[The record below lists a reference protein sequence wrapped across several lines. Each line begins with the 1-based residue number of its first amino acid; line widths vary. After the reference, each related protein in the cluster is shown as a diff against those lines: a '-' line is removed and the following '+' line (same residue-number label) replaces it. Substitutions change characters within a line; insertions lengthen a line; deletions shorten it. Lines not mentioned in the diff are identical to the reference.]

1 MLVIFNELGAL
12 ESFDKE
18 GDLLNQGA
26 VGIVLKAQFKNI
38 KNTDYIASINYTRSD
53 GSKSSKLLMNL
64 DAENENGYIFNFDNE
79 WYFALDGETTFT
91 IFLYD
96 SSEKIIANGQAQFY
110 ITKTDYDSSEPT
122 ITTEQYDTLLSTLKQ
137 KINYI
142 DIVDSL
148 GSVETAKPLS
158 ANMGRELDVRLGK
171 VETGKANASETNER
185 FASAE
190 LRLDNLENSKV
201 DKINNLDDNNP
212 YVLYGAEFN
221 DTQTIQKTY
230 PISEDAIER
239 TIARRG
245 LSGELSVGD
254 PTLENSA
261 TNKKY
266 VNELLNLYVKYSNI
280 DTDFSLTSTNPIQNK
295 VISKQIKDINYTI
308 MVMKE
313 ELFETVLSEIDYKVD
328 YATIYPIPETLSD
341 DDGTHRVVYSDTQ
354 LKEVE
359 GNSVAFNQMIN
370 GLTNVSIGG
379 GTATIDSD
387 NVITY
392 TLTNVGNDI
401 STNRL
406 YSTNPDNIQNHTY
419 LVKFSVK
426 CSHTTPIR
434 IFING
439 YYVIGT
445 HEGNNQWQDF
455 YAIRTAGNNNS
466 NNSIYFECQS
476 SNGYVVGDTIQVR
489 YWNKFDLTLMFG
501 AGNEPTTV
509 AEFNR
514 IFPNEYYPYNAGE
527 IKSTVIKGV
536 RVRNS
541 KLATVPLNKI
551 NVVDLGTLN
560 WTYISAQNLFFVE
573 RTNLPNNFK
582 QDTTNGVNILCSK
595 YYAKALGSI
604 VDENNNVLLGFD
616 NYNDQF
622 LAIKTTD
629 YTSATDFKTA
639 MSGVMLYYECV
650 EPQETI
656 SQQIVNEF
664 VTKTIQIPQTELLS
678 AGSVH
683 DTIKFVEGNI
693 VAGQQRYDMVYVSR
707 IGDYTFTGSE
717 TWNYLGTVDRP
728 FFWTGYPSS
737 MSDAKKGV
745 EIKALTPNGIVMD
758 INPSNIRIY
767 LNNNP
772 QLSSSSN
779 MNTVFSNGKVI
790 NYEKAEPTETTLAT
804 DLTFEEVSAII
815 EQGGSIETVFEI
827 VPPNLKTAFVVNKAI
842 VS

>member
-64 DAENENGYIFNFDNE
+64 DDENENGYIFKFDNE

-110 ITKTDYDSSEPT
+110 IAKTDYDSSEPT
-122 ITTEQYDTLLSTLKQ
+122 ITTEQYDTLLSVLKQ

-142 DIVDSL
+142 DIIDSL
-148 GSVETAKPLS
+148 GSEETAKPLS

-221 DTQTIQKTY
+221 DTETIQKTY
-230 PISEDAIER
+230 PMSDDAIAR

-245 LSGELSVGD
+245 LSGELSVGN
-254 PTLENSA
+254 PILESDA

-266 VNELLNLYVKYSNI
+266 VDELLNLYVKYSNI
-280 DTDFSLTSTNPIQNK
+280 DTDFSLTSENPLQNK
-295 VISKQIKDINYTI
+295 VISKQVKDINYTI
-308 MVMKE
+308 MTMKE

-328 YATIYPIPETLSD
+328 YATIYPIPDTLTD
-341 DDGTHRVVYSDTQ
+341 NDGTHRVVFSDTQ
-354 LKEVE
+354 LKEIE

-379 GTATIDSD
+379 DTATIDSD

-406 YSTNPDNIQNHTY
+406 YSANSNNIQNHTY

-426 CSHTTPIR
+426 CSHITPIR
-434 IFING
+434 IYVNG
-439 YYVIGT
+439 FYVIGT
-445 HEGNNQWQDF
+445 HEGNDQWQDF

-466 NNSIYFECQS
+466 NNSIYFECQN
-476 SNGYVVGDTIQVR
+476 SNGYVVGDTIQVK

-509 AEFNR
+509 EEFNR
-514 IFPNEYYPYNAGE
+514 LFPLTYYPYNAGE
-527 IKSTVIKGV
+527 IKNTVIKGIKV
-536 RVRNS
+536 
-541 KLATVPLNKI
+541 
-551 NVVDLGTLN
+551 
-560 WTYISAQNLFFVE
+560 
-573 RTNLPNNFK
+573 
-582 QDTTNGVNILCSK
+582 
-595 YYAKALGSI
+595 
-604 VDENNNVLLGFD
+604 
-616 NYNDQF
+616 YN
-622 LAIKTTD
+622 AG
-629 YTSATDFKTA
+629 
-639 MSGVMLYYECV
+639 M
-650 EPQETI
+650 QE
-656 SQQIVNEF
+656 
-664 VTKTIQIPQTELLS
+664 TKTIAIPQNELLS

-693 VAGQQRYDMVYVSR
+693 VAGQQRYDMVHVSR
-707 IGDYTFTGSE
+707 IDSVD
-717 TWNYLGTVDRP
+717 LGTLN
-728 FFWTGYPSS
+728 WGYNATSGQERFASSSLLNLINTSPSAYTNILCFKYETVPAGTVIGHTK
-737 MSDAKKGV
+737 DKV
-745 EIKALTPNGIVMD
+745 I
-758 INPSNIRIY
+758 SNISGYISVY
-767 LNNNP
+767 D
-772 QLSSSSN
+772 SSVGTDPTAFKQAMSGV
-779 MNTVFSNGKVI
+779 ML